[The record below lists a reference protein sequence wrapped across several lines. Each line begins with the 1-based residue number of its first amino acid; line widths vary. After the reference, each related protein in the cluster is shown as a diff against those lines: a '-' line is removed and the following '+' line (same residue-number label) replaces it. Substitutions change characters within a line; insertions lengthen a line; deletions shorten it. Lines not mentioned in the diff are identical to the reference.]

1 MEKISQT
8 NRTILFEQINPDKL
22 NLLTIIGETELQNSL
37 SDDMIEEINKE
48 LLVESFDDFL
58 IKFEPTIYS
67 YFDANKNKVCY
78 TLEKDVNIPS
88 ECVTEIRLGKD
99 NAFFRMLL
107 ALLDARNNNKVKNV
121 NFNYTDIL
129 ELLSPKKIIENL
141 KQSRKEINYLYD
153 KYENLDD
160 KNPEKKEI
168 GDKLNYAFLEASKNY
183 NNVLSMLPLAIE
195 DIEVRLSL
203 DKSNNPLN
211 KLDRIKPGLLTIAE
225 NGSLEITEIN
235 TTSNLLQIESNQKN
249 TENLAQLFIDDYNE
263 TVEYKSAYV
272 ANLISRSY
280 VPNSVTLNELD
291 IEKEITNYN
300 SYLEIYKQS
309 QDDFI
314 TISKELVKK
323 VLGIKI
329 FFDQYNTKYKQMKP
343 KLLITNFKVDL
354 LMNPKSKKALAIY
367 LNTVNNK
374 NDFTNT
380 IWFGILPNVNYDV
393 SIENQKIKKKFM
405 GSDTEGILE
414 KNKFNDILNIAD
426 LLEKYKIQLFFNF
439 QASDKTDFKTFSIN
453 GVEEYKKKT
462 MVLEDK
468 TYSEYLIPVF
478 PNFTIIPKNK
488 SKVTIGMTKGDE
500 NKELFY
506 YINGLYID
514 ASYAAAG
521 LISAYQCPGYLKDR
535 FKNVNPSIPGVRI
548 NIESSENS
556 FEIKT
561 TLPKE
566 ISGYTVDIKNSIN
579 EANYGF
585 VFASEN
591 AIYNGNVVDNVTV
604 YKARSMNKSGG
615 YNYEPIYKTLTC
627 TYIERIMRYETTDF
641 KEDRLNFFFSSSPN
655 STKSLWSKNSMYV
668 NAILRAEDDMTYSI
682 DSNTCSLNLSFA
694 GDVKHLNLMINS
706 KE

>member
-323 VLGIKI
+323 
-329 FFDQYNTKYKQMKP
+329 Y
-343 KLLITNFKVDL
+343 
-354 LMNPKSKKALAIY
+354 
-367 LNTVNNK
+367 
-374 NDFTNT
+374 
-380 IWFGILPNVNYDV
+380 
-393 SIENQKIKKKFM
+393 
-405 GSDTEGILE
+405 
-414 KNKFNDILNIAD
+414 
-426 LLEKYKIQLFFNF
+426 
-439 QASDKTDFKTFSIN
+439 
-453 GVEEYKKKT
+453 
-462 MVLEDK
+462 
-468 TYSEYLIPVF
+468 
-478 PNFTIIPKNK
+478 
-488 SKVTIGMTKGDE
+488 
-500 NKELFY
+500 
-506 YINGLYID
+506 
-514 ASYAAAG
+514 
-521 LISAYQCPGYLKDR
+521 
-535 FKNVNPSIPGVRI
+535 
-548 NIESSENS
+548 
-556 FEIKT
+556 
-561 TLPKE
+561 
-566 ISGYTVDIKNSIN
+566 
-579 EANYGF
+579 
-585 VFASEN
+585 
-591 AIYNGNVVDNVTV
+591 
-604 YKARSMNKSGG
+604 
-615 YNYEPIYKTLTC
+615 
-627 TYIERIMRYETTDF
+627 
-641 KEDRLNFFFSSSPN
+641 
-655 STKSLWSKNSMYV
+655 
-668 NAILRAEDDMTYSI
+668 
-682 DSNTCSLNLSFA
+682 
-694 GDVKHLNLMINS
+694 
-706 KE
+706 